1 MKNRLTN
8 FFTFLKKQDE
18 YDISFDKLKAL
29 IRPYFQHLAK
39 YDIYEDTLVDCLIPA
54 IYYYDNERLHIHI
67 DTIVYLVHGEFN
79 DRKTED
85 FHAIEYEVFLEISNK
100 IIKIREDFRFLN
112 YFNASKIDLT
122 ELETF
127 TKDVYQFLKE
137 INVWEIKTAEEDP
150 SGYFWQ
156 VEWDIEYFQILNIV
170 YHLDDLEEI
179 NDVYNLIWILWLM
192 QINAKGV
199 HPNAKLIWEN
209 LDKWKEIMGKNLK
222 I

>member
-1 MKNRLTN
+1 M
-8 FFTFLKKQDE
+8 E
-18 YDISFDKLKAL
+18 
-29 IRPYFQHLAK
+29 
-39 YDIYEDTLVDCLIPA
+39 
-54 IYYYDNERLHIHI
+54 
-67 DTIVYLVHGEFN
+67 
-79 DRKTED
+79 
-85 FHAIEYEVFLEISNK
+85 
-100 IIKIREDFRFLN
+100 
-112 YFNASKIDLT
+112 NASKIDLT

-199 HPNAKLIWEN
+199 HPSAKLIWEN
-209 LDKWKEIMGKNLK
+209 LPQWKELVNRNLNK
-222 I
+222 